1 MKDRYRR
8 ILSLI
13 TCVMMI
19 MPLLCAGA
27 ASAEERNTDILGKPF
42 PAGEK
47 TPGGKKP

>member
-1 MKDRYRR
+1 MKGRYRR

-13 TCVMMI
+13 ICVMI
-19 MPLLCAGA
+19 PGLTDLL
-27 ASAEERNTDILGKPF
+27 PF